1 MPLANVSFRWFSVN
15 MGTGIVSILLHN
27 LPYNGTWLYWISVVI
42 FALNVALFILFLF
55 VSLLRY
61 MLYPEI
67 WVVMIQHPTQ
77 SLFLGTFPMGL
88 ATIINMVVFVCV
100 PAWGPGT
107 VTLVS
112 LELACEPRLHPISYL
127 RKSSTGLGFV
137 VDRCRH
143 LSCNVLLPS
152 LRNVRLQEHQCLPLA
167 SQQ

>member
-1 MPLANVSFRWFSVN
+1 

-27 LPYNGTWLYWISVVI
+27 LPYNGAWLYWISVVI
-42 FALNVALFILFLF
+42 FALNVALFIFFLF
-55 VSLLRY
+55 ISLLRY
-61 MLYPEI
+61 ILYPEI

-112 LELACEPRLHPISYL
+112 LEPPSRATLYPISCL
-127 RKSSTGLGFV
+127 RKPSTGMGFV

-152 LRNVRLQEHQCLPLA
+152 LRNVRL
-167 SQQ
+167 

>member
-1 MPLANVSFRWFSVN
+1 

-27 LPYNGTWLYWISVVI
+27 LPYNGAWLYWISVVI
-42 FALNVALFILFLF
+42 FALNVALFIFFLF

-88 ATIINMVVFVCV
+88 ATIINVVVFVCV

-112 LELACEPRLHPISYL
+112 LEPPSLACCIQSAVYESHLQAWALWWIDAAISVATCFYL
-127 RKSSTGLGFV
+127 PFV
-137 VDRCRH
+137 MCVFK
-143 LSCNVLLPS
+143 NPS
-152 LRNVRLQEHQCLPLA
+152 A
-167 SQQ
+167 SP

>member
-1 MPLANVSFRWFSVN
+1 
-15 MGTGIVSILLHN
+15 
-27 LPYNGTWLYWISVVI
+27 
-42 FALNVALFILFLF
+42 
-55 VSLLRY
+55 
-61 MLYPEI
+61 
-67 WVVMIQHPTQ
+67 
-77 SLFLGTFPMGL
+77 MGL

-112 LELACEPRLHPISYL
+112 LELPMLHPISYL

-152 LRNVRLQEHQCLPLA
+152 LRNVSLKVSQRLPLT
-167 SQQ
+167 SY

>member
-1 MPLANVSFRWFSVN
+1 

-27 LPYNGTWLYWISVVI
+27 LPYNGAWLYWISVII
-42 FALNVALFILFLF
+42 FALNVALFIFF
-55 VSLLRY
+55 VFISLLRY

-112 LELACEPRLHPISYL
+112 LGLPCQSMLPPVSYL
-127 RKSSTGLGFV
+127 QISSTGVGFV

-152 LRNVRLQEHQCLPLA
+152 LRNVSLEVPQRLPLT
-167 SQQ
+167 SY

>member
-1 MPLANVSFRWFSVN
+1 

-27 LPYNGTWLYWISVVI
+27 LPYNGAWLYWISVVI
-42 FALNVALFILFLF
+42 FALNVALFIFFLF

-112 LELACEPRLHPISYL
+112 LEPPSRATLYPISCL
-127 RKSSTGLGFV
+127 RKPSTGMGFV

-152 LRNVRLQEHQCLPLA
+152 LRNVRL
-167 SQQ
+167 

>member
-1 MPLANVSFRWFSVN
+1 
-15 MGTGIVSILLHN
+15 MGTVIVSILLHN
-27 LPYNGTWLYWISVVI
+27 LPYNGAWLYWISVVI
-42 FALNVALFILFLF
+42 FALNVALFIFFLF

-67 WVVMIQHPTQ
+67 WVVMIRHPTQ

-112 LELACEPRLHPISYL
+112 LEMPCQSMLHPVSYL
-127 RKSSTGLGFV
+127 RKSSTGMGFV

-152 LRNVRLQEHQCLPLA
+152 LRNVSIKVPRRHPLTGHH
-167 SQQ
+167 